1 MGVIKD
7 RSIDTLKG
15 GLKDFESGKNI
26 IRNTDFKS
34 LETFMEQY
42 LNICDKKKRTKV
54 AEEFKKR
61 HLELYEF
68 LKSNSELVSAE
79 TQISKMISDAM
90 KGTAKEKIR
99 NSITFFMTGILKTD
113 EEYYQALE
121 SLAGDKKF
129 AMSLLTRQLQAS

>member
-15 GLKDFESGKNI
+15 GLKDFESGKDI

-68 LKSNSELVSAE
+68 LKGNSELVSAE
-79 TQISKMISDAM
+79 TQTSKMISDAM
-90 KGTAKEKIR
+90 RGTAKETE
-99 NSITFFMTGILKTD
+99 N
-113 EEYYQALE
+113 Q
-121 SLAGDKKF
+121 
-129 AMSLLTRQLQAS
+129 

>member
-68 LKSNSELVSAE
+68 LKGNSELVSAE

>member
-90 KGTAKEKIR
+90 KGTAKEK
-99 NSITFFMTGILKTD
+99 NQELNN
-113 EEYYQALE
+113 
-121 SLAGDKKF
+121 
-129 AMSLLTRQLQAS
+129 LLYDGHSKDR

>member
-1 MGVIKD
+1 MGVIKE

-15 GLKDFESGKNI
+15 ELKDFESGKDI

-42 LNICDKKKRTKV
+42 LNICDKKKRIKV

-61 HLELYEF
+61 HLELHEF

-79 TQISKMISDAM
+79 TQISKMISDATQ
-90 KGTAKEKIR
+90 GIAKETE
-99 NSITFFMTGILKTD
+99 NQELNNL
-113 EEYYQALE
+113 LE
-121 SLAGDKKF
+121 AIKESDC
-129 AMSLLTRQLQAS
+129 S

>member
-15 GLKDFESGKNI
+15 GLKDFESGKDI

-61 HLELYEF
+61 HLELHEF
-68 LKSNSELVSAE
+68 LKSNPELIGAE
-79 TQISKMISDAM
+79 TQIIKKELCS
-90 KGTAKEKIR
+90 KEKAFEKPV
-99 NSITFFMTGILKTD
+99 ST
-113 EEYYQALE
+113 
-121 SLAGDKKF
+121 
-129 AMSLLTRQLQAS
+129 

>member
-7 RSIDTLKG
+7 KSIDTLKN
-15 GLKDFESGKNI
+15 GLKDFESGKDV

-42 LNICDKKKRTKV
+42 LNICDKKKRVKI

-79 TQISKMISDAM
+79 TEMSKIVSDAM
-90 KGTAKEKIR
+90 QGMTKETENQTFNNLLEVLKESD
-99 NSITFFMTGILKTD
+99 NS
-113 EEYYQALE
+113 
-121 SLAGDKKF
+121 
-129 AMSLLTRQLQAS
+129 

>member
-15 GLKDFESGKNI
+15 GLKDFESGKDI

-61 HLELYEF
+61 YLELYEF

-79 TQISKMISDAM
+79 TQINKMISDAM

-121 SLAGDKKF
+121 NLAGDKKF
-129 AMSLLTRQLQAS
+129 AMSLLTRQLQVS

>member
-15 GLKDFESGKNI
+15 GLKDFESGKDI

-68 LKSNSELVSAE
+68 LKGNSELVSAE
-79 TQISKMISDAM
+79 TQISKIISDAM
-90 KGTAKEKIR
+90 RGIAKETE
-99 NSITFFMTGILKTD
+99 NQELNNL
-113 EEYYQALE
+113 LE
-121 SLAGDKKF
+121 AIKES
-129 AMSLLTRQLQAS
+129 SRS